1 MESNDLFYIPL
12 YGDYD
17 EGRFGHHPAYRQLIE
32 WAWEG
37 LDLLDDDEAKP
48 FANLAINREIESFGG
63 ITTFGRNSRITFPS
77 RERLVEFLLK
87 WG

>member
-17 EGRFGHHPAYRQLIE
+17 EGSVGHHPAYRRLIE
-32 WAWEG
+32 WAWED
-37 LDLLDDDEAKP
+37 LDHLDDNEAKP
-48 FANLAINREIESFGG
+48 IADLAINREIESFGAS
-63 ITTFGRNSRITFPS
+63 TTFGLNGRITFPS